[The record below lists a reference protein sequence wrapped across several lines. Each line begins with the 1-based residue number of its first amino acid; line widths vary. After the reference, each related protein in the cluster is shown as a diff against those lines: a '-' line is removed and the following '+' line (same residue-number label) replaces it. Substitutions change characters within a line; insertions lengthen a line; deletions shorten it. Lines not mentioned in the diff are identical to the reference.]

1 MAEKEKASVDELLNI
16 MVRLRNPENGCEW
29 DRVQTVQSISDYT
42 LEEAYEVYDAAQ
54 NDDMDALREE
64 LGDLL
69 LHIVF
74 YSRIAQER
82 GAFDFSDVVRTICDK
97 MIRRHPH
104 IFGTDKTP
112 PDWEKI
118 KKAERAE
125 HHQTGVLSGIA
136 KALPATTRAYKLQ
149 ARAATVGFDW
159 DKPDLV
165 LDKIVEESGE
175 LRAEI
180 AQKDHESEREDEMGD
195 LLFACVNLAR
205 KLKIEPE
212 KALKRTNAKF
222 ERRFSHIE
230 ETLTK
235 RRQPFDQTTL
245 EEMEDLWVEA
255 KNMERG
261 QKA

>member
-1 MAEKEKASVDELLNI
+1 MSDNDTDSLKRLLQIMA
-16 MVRLRNPENGCEW
+16 RLRDPENGCPW
-29 DRVQTVQSISDYT
+29 DRAQTARSISKYT
-42 LEEAYEVYDAAQ
+42 LEEAYEVYDAVESG
-54 NDDMDALREE
+54 DADSLREE

-69 LHIVF
+69 FHIVF
-74 YSRIAQER
+74 YSRMAQER
-82 GAFDFSDVVRTICDK
+82 GAFDFYDVAASACEK

-104 IFGTDKTP
+104 IFGDAKQA
-112 PDWEKI
+112 PDWEEV
-118 KKAERAE
+118 KKQERGE
-125 HHQTGVLSGIA
+125 HHQTGILSGIA

-149 ARAATVGFDW
+149 SRAARVGFDW

-180 AQKDHESEREDEMGD
+180 AQKEHVSEREDEMGD

-205 KLKIEPE
+205 KLNIDPE

-230 ETLTK
+230 EVLK
-235 RRQPFDQTTL
+235 SRGQPFEETPL
-245 EEMEDLWVEA
+245 EEMEALWVEA
-255 KNMERG
+255 KLSE
-261 QKA
+261 KKTSV